1 MYLKRNF
8 PLLLTLSLSLLL
20 PLFLPLFLNAAAAQS
35 SNPHQTS
42 GYVPQRVYDSGEKK
56 FADFEAMLVELAR
69 ADVVFVGE
77 KHDDPATHKLERAIL
92 EGLLRRKVT
101 LTVSMEM
108 FERDVQPL
116 LDDYLSGKL
125 SEEAFLKTSRPWPNY
140 AADYRPI
147 VELARTHRW
156 PVIAANVPRRY
167 ASQISKQGLT
177 AADALPAVERKML
190 AAQFQCP
197 FDDYFKK
204 FGEAMSSHPGG
215 GEEKKSE
222 KPEKK
227 DEKKEAEERAMTEKF
242 YFAQCVK
249 DETMAESIAARF
261 DTAKA
266 STTKSLIV
274 HYNGSFHSD
283 FKLGTAAR
291 VIRRL
296 PKAKVKVVTIVAVE
310 DLDSIKPD
318 EYRKRGDYVIFCLQ
332 TPKAPAKAPEKGKD
346 VPAN

>member
-1 MYLKRNF
+1 M
-8 PLLLTLSLSLLL
+8 LLTLSLSVLL
-20 PLFLPLFLNAAAAQS
+20 PLLLNTAAAQS

-56 FADFEAMLVELAR
+56 FADFEAMLAALAH

-101 LTVSMEM
+101 PTISMEM

-125 SEEAFLKTSRPWPNY
+125 SEEEFLKTSRPWPNY
-140 AADYRPI
+140 ATHYRPI
-147 VELARTHRW
+147 VELARAHRW

-167 ASQISKQGLT
+167 ASQISKQGLN
-177 AADALPAVERKML
+177 AADALPAAERKML

-204 FGEAMSSHPGG
+204 FGEAMSSHPGADD
-215 GEEKKSE
+215 KKSE

-227 DEKKEAEERAMTEKF
+227 DEKKDAEERAMTEKF

-261 DTAKA
+261 DLAKA
-266 STTKSLIV
+266 ATTKSPIV

-283 FKLGTAAR
+283 YKLGTAAR

-296 PKAKVKVVTIVAVE
+296 PKAKVKVITIVAVE

-332 TPKAPAKAPEKGKD
+332 TPKAPEKGKGA
-346 VPAN
+346 PAN

>member
-1 MYLKRNF
+1 MYLKKRF
-8 PLLLTLSLSLLL
+8 SLLLTLNLSVL
-20 PLFLPLFLNAAAAQS
+20 LFLLSNIATAQS
-35 SNPHQTS
+35 PSPHQTA
-42 GYVPQRVYDSGEKK
+42 GYVPQRVYDSGGKK
-56 FADFEAMLVELAR
+56 FADFETMLAELAR
-69 ADVVFVGE
+69 VDVIFVGE

-101 LTVSMEM
+101 PTVSLEM

-116 LDDYLSGKL
+116 VDDYLSGKL
-125 SEEAFLKTSRPWPNY
+125 SEEAFLKASRPWPNY
-140 AADYRPI
+140 ATDYRPLI
-147 VELARTHRW
+147 ELARAHQW

-167 ASQISKQGLT
+167 ASQVSRQGLNSV
-177 AADALPAVERKML
+177 DALPAAERKML

-204 FGEAMSSHPGG
+204 FGEAMSEHPGADN
-215 GEEKKSE
+215 K

-249 DETMAESIAARF
+249 DETMAEAIAARF
-261 DTAKA
+261 DPAKI
-266 STTKSLIV
+266 SPTKSPVV

-283 FKLGTAAR
+283 YKLGTASR

-296 PKAKVKVVTIVAVE
+296 PKAKVKVVSIVAVE
-310 DLDSIKPD
+310 NLDSIKPD
-318 EYRKRGDYVIFCLQ
+318 EYRKRGDYVVFCLQ
-332 TPKAPAKAPEKGKD
+332 TPKAPEKGKGA
-346 VPAN
+346 PAN

>member
-1 MYLKRNF
+1 MHLKRNL
-8 PLLLTLSLSLLL
+8 PLLLTLSLSTLL
-20 PLFLPLFLNAAAAQS
+20 PLLLNTATAQS

-56 FADFEAMLVELAR
+56 FADFETMLAELAR

-101 LTVSMEM
+101 PAVSMEM
-108 FERDVQPL
+108 FERDVQPM

-125 SEEAFLKTSRPWPNY
+125 SEDDFLKTSRPWPNY
-140 AADYRPI
+140 ATDYRPM
-147 VELARTHRW
+147 VELARAHRW

-167 ASQISKQGLT
+167 ASQVSRQGL
-177 AADALPAVERKML
+177 AAVNALPAAERKMI

-204 FGEAMSSHPGG
+204 FGEAMSSHPNAAGG
-215 GEEKKSE
+215 AGANDKKPE
-222 KPEKK
+222 KPEKR

-261 DTAKA
+261 DPAKA
-266 STTKSLIV
+266 SITRSLIV

-283 FKLGTAAR
+283 YRLGTAAR

-296 PKAKVKVVTIVAVE
+296 PKAKVKVVSIVAVE
-310 DLDSIKPD
+310 DLDAIKPD

-332 TPKAPAKAPEKGKD
+332 APKAPAKVKD
-346 VPAN
+346 APAN